1 MQNSKLIVETP
12 SLKRR
17 LICLVYEAFLVTAVV
32 MLALFLF
39 LFVTKKLAPAAVE
52 TGRQL
57 VLFLAAGA
65 YFIYCWSGSGHTL
78 AMKTWR
84 IKLVKV
90 GYATVPFKN
99 AALRYLLAWMWLL
112 PAIVVCWLFGITGKA
127 DVALAVALGI
137 VAWAMTA
144 LLDKDRQFL
153 HDRLAGTRLIT
164 LPKPV
169 KVGKP
174 AAQTT

>member
-1 MQNSKLIVETP
+1 MQNSTSLVATP
-12 SLKRR
+12 SLNRR

-39 LFVTKKLAPAAVE
+39 LFVAQKFDPKVIDI
-52 TGRQL
+52 GRQL
-57 VLFLAAGA
+57 VLFVAAGV

-90 GYATVPFKN
+90 GCATVPLKV
-99 AALRYLLAWMWLL
+99 AALRYLFAWLWLL
-112 PAIVVCWLFGITGKA
+112 PALAVCWLFRLTGKA
-127 DVALAVALGI
+127 EVALTVAAGI
-137 VAWAMTA
+137 VAYALTA

-153 HDRLAGTRLIT
+153 HDKLAGTRLIT
-164 LPKPV
+164 LPTPV
-169 KVGKP
+169 KP
-174 AAQTT
+174 AKV

>member
-1 MQNSKLIVETP
+1 MQNRQSLVATP

-39 LFVTKKLAPAAVE
+39 LFVAQKFDPEVIDI
-52 TGRQL
+52 GRQL
-57 VLFLAAGA
+57 VLFVAAGV

-78 AMKTWR
+78 ARKTWR

-90 GYATVPFKN
+90 GYATVPLRV
-99 AALRYLLAWMWLL
+99 AALRYLLAWLWLL
-112 PAIVVCWLFGITGKA
+112 PALAVCWLFRLTGKA
-127 DVALAVALGI
+127 EVALTVAAGI
-137 VAWAMTA
+137 VAYALTA

-153 HDRLAGTRLIT
+153 HDKLAGTRLIT
-164 LPKPV
+164 LPTPV
-169 KVGKP
+169 KP
-174 AAQTT
+174 AKV